1 MMTFGIERFG
11 EPNSLLRSISLGV
24 SALLLLLP
32 LSAVFGQKPD
42 RTKPPRLGPSPSLK
56 LPPIQHLKLPNDLN
70 VLLMEKHQVPLVQI
84 ELVVLSGST
93 MEPPEMKGIASI
105 TAAMMDEGAGSR
117 NALELADA
125 IDFLGANIN
134 AFAEQHYSG
143 VVLHTPLSK
152 LDSALSLFADVALHP
167 TFPPDELDRIR
178 KERLTTLGQWHD
190 EPPQIATVLLGKT
203 LFGPAHPYGRLQSGD
218 EKSLRSISVSD
229 LKKFHSTYF
238 RPNNACLIIVGD
250 VTASSILP
258 KLEQLFKKWDKG
270 NVEQPS
276 IPPVEQVKERI
287 IYLVDKP
294 GAPQSVIRIG
304 RIGAPRLT
312 DDYFPLLVMNTIL
325 GGSFTSRLN
334 QNLRETHGYTYGAG
348 SAFEFL
354 PTPGAFEA
362 GADVQT
368 KVTDKSLAEFMK
380 ELKGI
385 GQSVS
390 DTELMRAKNYLTLRY
405 PGNFQSVAQVARQLR
420 ELVLYRLPDDYFND
434 YSRRILAVTKE
445 DADRVARKYIDPE
458 NIAIVI
464 VGDRKE
470 IEPGV
475 AALKLGPMKYLSID
489 DVLGPAPSLGPG
501 R

>member
-1 MMTFGIERFG
+1 MNIGIERIG
-11 EPNSLLRSISLGV
+11 ESSTLLRSITLGM
-24 SALLLLLP
+24 STFLLLLP

-56 LPPIQHLKLPNDLN
+56 LPPIQHLKLPNDLP

-84 ELVVLSGST
+84 ELIVFTGST
-93 MEPPEMKGIASI
+93 MDPPEMKGVASI

-117 NALELADA
+117 DALELADA

-134 AFAEQHYSG
+134 TFAEQHYSG

-152 LDSALSLFADVALHP
+152 LDSALALFADVALHP
-167 TFPPDELDRIR
+167 TFPADELDRIR
-178 KERLTTLGQWHD
+178 KERLTTLAQWHD

-203 LFGPAHPYGRLQSGD
+203 LFGAAHPYGRLQFGN
-218 EKSLRSISVSD
+218 EKSLRSIGVGD

-238 RPNNACLIIVGD
+238 RANNASLVIVGD

-258 KLEQLFKKWDKG
+258 KLEQLFGKWEKG
-270 NVEQPS
+270 KVEQPS
-276 IPPVEQVKERI
+276 IPPVEQVKDRI
-287 IYLVDKP
+287 VYLVDKP

-312 DDYFPLLVMNTIL
+312 EDYFPLLVMNTIL

-334 QNLRETHGYTYGAG
+334 QNLREQHGYTYGAG

-380 ELKGI
+380 ELNGI
-385 GQSVS
+385 RQSVS
-390 DTELMRAKNYLTLRY
+390 DTELMRAENYLTLRY

-420 ELVLYRLPDDYFND
+420 ELVLYHLPDDYFND

-445 DADRVARKYIDPE
+445 DVERVARKYIDPE
-458 NIAIVI
+458 NIAIIV
-464 VGDRKE
+464 VGDRKA
-470 IEPGV
+470 IEQGV
-475 AALKLGPMKYLSID
+475 AALKLGPIKYLSID
-489 DVLGPAPSLGPG
+489 DVLGPAPALGG
-501 R
+501 NK